1 MARVAQH
8 IIDQINETSDIVD
21 VVSQRVELQKRGK
34 DFFGLCPFHAEKT
47 PSFSV
52 APNKGIYHCFG
63 CGKGG
68 NSINFIMEY
77 EKIDFIEAVMEL
89 GNQLGIDVKVSNN
102 EKSNDFFSGLY
113 SIHELASKIYQHS
126 LFSDKGQSAKKYL
139 TDRGLKEKT
148 LREFKIG
155 FAPNSSSILYNQAIQ
170 KGFPK
175 DVIQKCGL
183 FGFSNTD
190 IYDRFRSRIMF
201 PIANSSG
208 RIIAFGGRAFGKNDH
223 AKYLNSPET
232 PLYKKSE
239 VFYGLNY
246 TREHILKEKHSIL
259 VEGYTDLIQLYQA
272 GIQNV
277 IAVSGTA
284 FNTKHVNNLRRF
296 TSKIFL
302 AYDGD
307 SAGIGATLKAGY
319 TLVKAGIE
327 PKVVIMP
334 TGMDPDDWIK
344 NEGKDTFLTKG
355 INNAMDLIPFHILS
369 SKFSNSSS
377 FEKSKIIKDI
387 LTEINQITDPII
399 KQESIKILANTTD
412 IDENKINEIG
422 AKNPAMKNISNA
434 NEENSNNKEL
444 KITSLSDKAEFGLIK
459 IILNRENDACEYIK
473 KTLDEKHL
481 NNERLKKIILKLLD
495 IEDISPSTI
504 KDKFANENNQQ
515 LIMKALIGKDEI
527 TNDLQIA
534 KDCIQTLKKITIK
547 NEIDE
552 VRTNLK
558 KAESQGKDT
567 DSFIT
572 KINDLQKGL
581 SEAIN

>member
-1 MARVAQH
+1 
-8 IIDQINETSDIVD
+8 
-21 VVSQRVELQKRGK
+21 
-34 DFFGLCPFHAEKT
+34 
-47 PSFSV
+47 
-52 APNKGIYHCFG
+52 
-63 CGKGG
+63 
-68 NSINFIMEY
+68 
-77 EKIDFIEAVMEL
+77 
-89 GNQLGIDVKVSNN
+89 
-102 EKSNDFFSGLY
+102 
-113 SIHELASKIYQHS
+113 
-126 LFSDKGQSAKKYL
+126 
-139 TDRGLKEKT
+139 
-148 LREFKIG
+148 
-155 FAPNSSSILYNQAIQ
+155 
-170 KGFPK
+170 
-175 DVIQKCGL
+175 
-183 FGFSNTD
+183 
-190 IYDRFRSRIMF
+190 
-201 PIANSSG
+201 
-208 RIIAFGGRAFGKNDH
+208 
-223 AKYLNSPET
+223 
-232 PLYKKSE
+232 
-239 VFYGLNY
+239 
-246 TREHILKEKHSIL
+246 
-259 VEGYTDLIQLYQA
+259 
-272 GIQNV
+272 
-277 IAVSGTA
+277 
-284 FNTKHVNNLRRF
+284 
-296 TSKIFL
+296 
-302 AYDGD
+302 
-307 SAGIGATLKAGY
+307 
-319 TLVKAGIE
+319 
-327 PKVVIMP
+327 
-334 TGMDPDDWIK
+334 
-344 NEGKDTFLTKG
+344 TKG

-422 AKNPAMKNISNA
+422 AKNPAMKNISNT

-459 IILNRENDACEYIK
+459 IILNRENDACKYIK

-572 KINDLQKGL
+572 KINNLQKGL